1 MIILFVVVILNARH
15 FLAEG
20 TGKIALIVLNI
31 TFLQLFAGFVGGSS
45 VVYLVPRRS
54 FSLLAVLSYS
64 WAIISNLLGIIL
76 LYYLKLIPIGYE
88 KFLIGLSIMNSFY
101 NITLSLMQGK
111 ENIKMFNINQLAQ
124 ATLLLL
130 LLFCLLRIVP
140 TVQKSI
146 DLYLYAYFFSYFIPF
161 LFSLSFLYKNWDKCL
176 WHNFFRQGK
185 EMAVYGFW
193 TQIANLSQT
202 LSYRLNY
209 YFVEKFS
216 GLKYL
221 GIYEL
226 GTKLSEVV
234 WLFPKSIALVQ
245 YAHIANCNDT
255 QYARKLTLSLLKIV
269 LLFSVATVLILMS
282 IPSSWIGFI
291 FGAEFAESKVIIYC
305 LAPGIIAI
313 SILSILAHHFSGF
326 GKYWVNTVSSGI
338 GFFITLILGLHA
350 IPPAAAIN
358 TWRAMLTAGIITS
371 IAYIGSTVF
380 SLFLFYKMY
389 GFSWK
394 DFLITK
400 EECALLKTE
409 IRKMKIR

>member
-1 MIILFVVVILNARH
+1 
-15 FLAEG
+15 
-20 TGKIALIVLNI
+20 
-31 TFLQLFAGFVGGSS
+31 
-45 VVYLVPRRS
+45 
-54 FSLLAVLSYS
+54 
-64 WAIISNLLGIIL
+64 
-76 LYYLKLIPIGYE
+76 
-88 KFLIGLSIMNSFY
+88 
-101 NITLSLMQGK
+101 
-111 ENIKMFNINQLAQ
+111 
-124 ATLLLL
+124 
-130 LLFCLLRIVP
+130 
-140 TVQKSI
+140 
-146 DLYLYAYFFSYFIPF
+146 
-161 LFSLSFLYKNWDKCL
+161 
-176 WHNFFRQGK
+176 
-185 EMAVYGFW
+185 
-193 TQIANLSQT
+193 
-202 LSYRLNY
+202 
-209 YFVEKFS
+209 
-216 GLKYL
+216 L

-338 GFFITLILGLHA
+338 GFFITLILGLLA

-409 IRKMKIR
+409 NRKMKIG